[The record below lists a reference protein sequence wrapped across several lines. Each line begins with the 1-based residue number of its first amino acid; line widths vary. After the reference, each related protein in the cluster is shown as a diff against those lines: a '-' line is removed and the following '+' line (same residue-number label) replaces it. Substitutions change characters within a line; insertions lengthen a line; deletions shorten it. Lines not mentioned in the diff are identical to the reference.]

1 MTTAKVY
8 EAIARVTAELSKV
21 GIEKNRKNVQQGYS
35 FRGIDDV
42 YCALSPL
49 LAKHQLCILPRVMSR
64 EQVERTTAKGG
75 VLFYTTVHMEFD
87 MVSAEDGSKHTISM
101 VGEAMDSGDKSSNKA
116 MSAAYKYAAMQTFAI
131 PTEGDN
137 DADASTHEVK
147 AKPKAA
153 PVIPATPDIKV
164 DLERSSIL
172 FDTVESIK
180 ERFDA
185 DDLVA
190 SFELYDGIHDQE
202 EKIFIWKQLPS
213 HIRSAIKAYGQK
225 LKENA

>member
-1 MTTAKVY
+1 MSVYKAINAVQTDLAK
-8 EAIARVTAELSKV
+8 AGISKDS
-21 GIEKNRKNVQQGYS
+21 ENTFDRYK
-35 FRGIDDV
+35 FRGIDAV
-42 YCALSPL
+42 YNALSPL
-49 LAKHQLCILPRVMSR
+49 LAKHGLCILPRVLSR
-64 EQVERTTAKGG
+64 TVAEHASQKGG
-75 VLFYTTVHMEFD
+75 VLFYVTVEVEFD
-87 MVSAEDGSKHTISM
+87 FVCAEDGSKHT
-101 VGEAMDSGDKSSNKA
+101 VKTFGEAMDRGDKATNKA
-116 MSAAYKYAAMQTFAI
+116 MSAAYKYAAFQSFAI

>member
-137 DADASTHEVK
+137 DADSTTHEVQAIPGLSASILK
-147 AKPKAA
+147 RHTDAIAAAKDMDALKTAYTTAYKAA
-153 PVIPATPDIKV
+153 HAVKDAVAEEILAEAKDSRKTE
-164 DLERSSIL
+164 LEV
-172 FDTVESIK
+172 T
-180 ERFDA
+180 A
-185 DDLVA
+185 
-190 SFELYDGIHDQE
+190 
-202 EKIFIWKQLPS
+202 
-213 HIRSAIKAYGQK
+213 
-225 LKENA
+225 